1 MDGFRALAY
10 VDGGKCELVSRK
22 GNVYKSFAPLRTTLA
37 GLRRQAILDGEIAC
51 LDACG
56 KSQFYELLRRRGDPI
71 FYAFDVLWLDGED
84 MRARPTLERKLIL
97 EELVRDRAG
106 ILYAR
111 HFPHCGVDVFR
122 LVCEQ
127 DLEGIV
133 AKHTLAPYGSE
144 QMPWIKVLNA
154 NYSQREG
161 RRELFEKKRAVAVGP

>member
-10 VDGGKCELVSRK
+10 IDAGQCQLVSRK
-22 GNVYKSFAPLRTTLA
+22 TNVYKSFAPLCSTLA
-37 GLRRQAILDGEIAC
+37 ALGRQAILDGEIAC

-56 KSQFYELLRRRGDPI
+56 KPQFYKLLQLRGDPI

-84 MRARPTLERKLIL
+84 MRTRPTLERKLVL
-97 EELVRDRAG
+97 EDLVRDRAG
-106 ILYAR
+106 IPYAL
-111 HFPHCGVDVFR
+111 HFQCRGVDLFRVFR

-144 QMPWIKVLNA
+144 QMPWIKVLNPPRDRIHR
-154 NYSQREG
+154 S
-161 RRELFEKKRAVAVGP
+161 ELH